1 VNILSQLTENKYL
14 LPVSNLIDIRTATF
28 FRRLTLVQIKI
39 VFVDYLFAMLNV
51 IWIKKI
57 SSYGDDIVSICN
69 LRSVVSDMFSDD
81 IIIYIFMFI

>member
-1 VNILSQLTENKYL
+1 
-14 LPVSNLIDIRTATF
+14 
-28 FRRLTLVQIKI
+28 
-39 VFVDYLFAMLNV
+39 MLNV